1 MSGLWKNSHDKR
13 SEGIIIAM
21 KASEVV
27 KILNAEVVCG
37 SAFLDEVEVDWAFGA
52 DMMSDVLAFVCERT
66 LFLTGMLNPHAIRTA
81 EIMDIRCIVFVR
93 GKKVTEEIRELA
105 EERSMVLLS
114 TDKTLFTC
122 CGLLYEAGLRGCPRK

>member
-1 MSGLWKNSHDKR
+1 
-13 SEGIIIAM
+13 M

-27 KILNAEVVCG
+27 RILDAQVVCG
-37 SAFLDEVEVDWAFGA
+37 EEYLEEIEVDWAFGA
-52 DMMSDVLAFVCERT
+52 DMMSDVLAFVCDKT

-93 GKKVTEEIRELA
+93 GKKATEEMIELA
-105 EERSMVLLS
+105 LEREMVLLA
-114 TDKTLFTC
+114 TDKTLFTS